1 MAPAV
6 LSYSSG
12 QVELLQCPANVSIP
26 AASSRYSE
34 PVIVAPVVNSS
45 SSTFS
50 DGSEHRSVLSSW
62 QALELQLSA
71 RVAENA
77 ASGSTSVAKNS
88 SFAQSDQEVIS
99 SSVNGSASSLQLG
112 RSRSFSA
119 SDQQK
124 LLGSTMTSGDW
135 QQLLDSA
142 SNRTSFR
149 SSTSGNLA
157 VPASTGQQQMLNSS
171 VQADAGMESLG
182 GPGHSCTSR
191 FVTGDSSL
199 RAAGRAAGRG
209 GGSVG
214 HSAIFDSKLVL
225 STAACSRRWN
235 SLEQASCGISV
246 EPTKGALALQ
256 GVGLATSHCL
266 EQFSSDPAFAERAA
280 KYSSFGNAGTYSSS
294 QMISQPLP
302 FMDSERSRAAARVG
316 NVSRAPQP
324 ESERKISRASSF
336 PPSGVKL
343 NVAASSS
350 RSHKVESVINNPLQ
364 QDTHEAAEQ
373 RQDDHAQDPDQVQPG
388 ARSTGD
394 QELPGAA
401 YSGAGNQLEDEEARI
416 IDAAGATDNDN
427 MDHVSKAGQE
437 TTSRE
442 EDFSCTADQEHAAAC
457 RSVESSDDTGNK
469 RKIEIQYSDA
479 GKETNTGYFTDSKA
493 DQRSSSENSGDSGA
507 SPCRGRN
514 DLLTMQKEN
523 VQPMSIS
530 SEPLAASCKL
540 QDYVHVRARRGQATD
555 SHSLAERVRREK
567 ISERMKYL
575 QDLVPGCSKVTGK
588 AVMLDEII
596 NYVQSLQR
604 QVEFLSMKLASVN
617 PRLDYNLDCIFNKE
631 MLQSGASSIVGPEP
645 SSTYG
650 LHLPLTPADIA
661 NGLEFQSLGT
671 MDSCHLRR
679 TISAPPTGV
688 SSVPNLDT
696 FGDDATQMSI
706 EWDGELQ
713 SMLQMGFGQAS
724 GATSSLIL
732 EGFNNSG
739 HMKVEL

>member
-1 MAPAV
+1 MINLLLGCVLHDSDEEKKESSCFFFFSFWGRDLHRLMAPAD

-12 QVELLQCPANVSIP
+12 QVELLQCPANISIP

-34 PVIVAPVVNSS
+34 AVIIAPVVNSS
-45 SSTFS
+45 SSTLQGASFS
-50 DGSEHRSVLSSW
+50 DGSEHRSMLSGW

-77 ASGSTSVAKNS
+77 ASGSTSVAKNR
-88 SFAQSDQEVIS
+88 SFAQSGQEVIS

-171 VQADAGMESLG
+171 VQVDAGMESLG

-280 KYSSFGNAGTYSSS
+280 KYSSLGNAGTYSSS

-324 ESERKISRASSF
+324 ESEIKISRASSF

-388 ARSTGD
+388 ARSSGD

-416 IDAAGATDNDN
+416 VDAAGATDNDN
-427 MDHVSKAGQE
+427 MDHVSKAGQG

-442 EDFSCTADQEHAAAC
+442 EVFSCTADQEHAAAC

-469 RKIEIQYSDA
+469 RKIGIQYSDA
-479 GKETNTGYFTDSKA
+479 GKETNTGYFTDSKV
-493 DQRSSSENSGDSGA
+493 DPSLQE
-507 SPCRGRN
+507 P
-514 DLLTMQKEN
+514 DLL
-523 VQPMSIS
+523 
-530 SEPLAASCKL
+530 
-540 QDYVHVRARRGQATD
+540 
-555 SHSLAERVRREK
+555 
-567 ISERMKYL
+567 
-575 QDLVPGCSKVTGK
+575 
-588 AVMLDEII
+588 
-596 NYVQSLQR
+596 
-604 QVEFLSMKLASVN
+604 
-617 PRLDYNLDCIFNKE
+617 
-631 MLQSGASSIVGPEP
+631 
-645 SSTYG
+645 
-650 LHLPLTPADIA
+650 
-661 NGLEFQSLGT
+661 
-671 MDSCHLRR
+671 
-679 TISAPPTGV
+679 
-688 SSVPNLDT
+688 
-696 FGDDATQMSI
+696 
-706 EWDGELQ
+706 
-713 SMLQMGFGQAS
+713 
-724 GATSSLIL
+724 
-732 EGFNNSG
+732 
-739 HMKVEL
+739 

>member
-1 MAPAV
+1 MKKD
-6 LSYSSG
+6 Y
-12 QVELLQCPANVSIP
+12 
-26 AASSRYSE
+26 
-34 PVIVAPVVNSS
+34 
-45 SSTFS
+45 TFY
-50 DGSEHRSVLSSW
+50 VP
-62 QALELQLSA
+62 SA
-71 RVAENA
+71 FMPIHINNLI
-77 ASGSTSVAKNS
+77 SPNFNHIFN

-157 VPASTGQQQMLNSS
+157 
-171 VQADAGMESLG
+171 
-182 GPGHSCTSR
+182 
-191 FVTGDSSL
+191 
-199 RAAGRAAGRG
+199 
-209 GGSVG
+209 
-214 HSAIFDSKLVL
+214 
-225 STAACSRRWN
+225 
-235 SLEQASCGISV
+235 ASCGISV

-302 FMDSERSRAAARVG
+302 FMDSERSRA
-316 NVSRAPQP
+316 
-324 ESERKISRASSF
+324 
-336 PPSGVKL
+336 
-343 NVAASSS
+343 
-350 RSHKVESVINNPLQ
+350 
-364 QDTHEAAEQ
+364 
-373 RQDDHAQDPDQVQPG
+373 
-388 ARSTGD
+388 
-394 QELPGAA
+394 
-401 YSGAGNQLEDEEARI
+401 GNQLEDEEARI
-416 IDAAGATDNDN
+416 VDAAGATENDN
-427 MDHVSKAGQE
+427 MDHVSKAGQG

-469 RKIEIQYSDA
+469 RKIETSQYSDA
-479 GKETNTGYFTDSKA
+479 GKETNTG
-493 DQRSSSENSGDSGA
+493 
-507 SPCRGRN
+507 
-514 DLLTMQKEN
+514 
-523 VQPMSIS
+523 
-530 SEPLAASCKL
+530 EPLSASCKL

-596 NYVQSLQR
+596 NYVQSLQH
-604 QVEFLSMKLASVN
+604 QVEVLSMKLASVN
-617 PRLDYNLDCIFNKE
+617 PQLDYNLDCIFNKE

-645 SSTYG
+645 SSTYE
-650 LHLPLTPADIA
+650 LHLPLTPPHIA

-688 SSVPNLDT
+688 PSVSNLDT

-713 SMLQMGFGQAS
+713 SMLQMGFGQAT
-724 GATSSLIL
+724 GATSSLLL
-732 EGFNNSG
+732 EGFNNCQLPAG

>member
-1 MAPAV
+1 MAPADV
-6 LSYSSG
+6 SYSSG
-12 QVELLQCPANVSIP
+12 QVELLQCPANVGIP
-26 AASSRYSE
+26 TASSRFSE
-34 PVIVAPVVNSS
+34 AVIIAPVVNSS
-45 SSTFS
+45 SSTLQGASFS
-50 DGSEHRSVLSSW
+50 DGSEHRSLLSGW

-77 ASGSTSVAKNS
+77 ASGSTSAAKNS

-171 VQADAGMESLG
+171 AQAGAGMESLG

-214 HSAIFDSKLVL
+214 HSAIFDSKLVF
-225 STAACSRRWN
+225 STVACSRSWN

-316 NVSRAPQP
+316 NISRAPQP
-324 ESERKISRASSF
+324 ESEIKISRASSF

-350 RSHKVESVINNPLQ
+350 RSHKVESVTNNPLQ

-394 QELPGAA
+394 QELPGAD

-416 IDAAGATDNDN
+416 VDAAGATENDN
-427 MDHVSKAGQE
+427 MDHVSKAGQG

-442 EDFSCTADQEHAAAC
+442 EDFSCTADQ
-457 RSVESSDDTGNK
+457 SN
-469 RKIEIQYSDA
+469 
-479 GKETNTGYFTDSKA
+479 
-493 DQRSSSENSGDSGA
+493 
-507 SPCRGRN
+507 
-514 DLLTMQKEN
+514 
-523 VQPMSIS
+523 
-530 SEPLAASCKL
+530 
-540 QDYVHVRARRGQATD
+540 QATIRGTR
-555 SHSLAERVRREK
+555 ERSR
-567 ISERMKYL
+567 
-575 QDLVPGCSKVTGK
+575 LVNIQMQGKKRIPGTSQ
-588 AVMLDEII
+588 I
-596 NYVQSLQR
+596 QR
-604 QVEFLSMKLASVN
+604 
-617 PRLDYNLDCIFNKE
+617 
-631 MLQSGASSIVGPEP
+631 
-645 SSTYG
+645 
-650 LHLPLTPADIA
+650 
-661 NGLEFQSLGT
+661 
-671 MDSCHLRR
+671 
-679 TISAPPTGV
+679 
-688 SSVPNLDT
+688 
-696 FGDDATQMSI
+696 
-706 EWDGELQ
+706 
-713 SMLQMGFGQAS
+713 
-724 GATSSLIL
+724 
-732 EGFNNSG
+732 
-739 HMKVEL
+739 